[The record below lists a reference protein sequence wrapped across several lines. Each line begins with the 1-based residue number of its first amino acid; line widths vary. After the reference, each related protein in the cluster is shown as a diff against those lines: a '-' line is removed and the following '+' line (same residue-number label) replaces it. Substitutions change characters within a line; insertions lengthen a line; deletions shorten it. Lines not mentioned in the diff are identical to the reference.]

1 MRKSSI
7 FIIFFLL
14 SISLFYF
21 LSSPGANSR
30 EKIWFV
36 LDKDAIHFNQES
48 YFSGW
53 IWTETED
60 TVMGKKEKGD
70 LFTVQTHDIE
80 RIEKN
85 KLFEKLKNIL

>member
-21 LSSPGANSR
+21 LSPSGINAR
-30 EKIWFV
+30 EKIWFI
-36 LDKDAIHFNQES
+36 LDQDTIHFNQES
-48 YFSGW
+48 YLRGW

-60 TVMGKKEKGD
+60 TVMGKKVKGD
-70 LFTVQTHDIE
+70 LFTVKDQDIKN
-80 RIEKN
+80 IEKN
-85 KLFEKLKNIL
+85 KLFETLKKIL